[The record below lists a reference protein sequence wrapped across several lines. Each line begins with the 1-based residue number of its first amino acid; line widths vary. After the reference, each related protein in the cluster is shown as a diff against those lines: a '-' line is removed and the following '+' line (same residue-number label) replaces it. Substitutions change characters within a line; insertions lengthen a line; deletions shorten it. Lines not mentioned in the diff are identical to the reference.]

1 MSGQSI
7 ARAVLSASDG
17 TSLPC
22 QFNPSSVQVSKSAN
36 WNSQPARG
44 SGSQPR
50 PQFVGSGPEALTV
63 KLLFDSFD
71 TLGGTQPVGVKDAV
85 ERLLS
90 WTAAPPDAYSSGTP
104 QPPTLNFGWGTGLS
118 FNGFLQKVDATYT
131 MFGPDGTPLRATAD
145 ITLQRF
151 PDDQQGTNPTSGG
164 VAGRRCAQIGDG
176 DSLAS
181 IAQREYG
188 DPNLWRAL
196 AVANGVEDPTR
207 LPVGARLLVP
217 PRTQAAG
224 LLAELAAGLNDGGA
238 SR

>member
-7 ARAVLSASDG
+7 TRAVLSASDG
-17 TSLPC
+17 TSVPC
-22 QFNPSSVQVSKSAN
+22 QFNPSTVQVTKSAN
-36 WNSQPARG
+36 WNSQPSRG

-50 PQFVGSGPEALTV
+50 PQFVGSGPEVLTV

-71 TLGGTQPVGVKDAV
+71 TLGGTRQPVDEAV

-90 WTAAPPDAYSSGTP
+90 WTAAPQDAYSSGTP
-104 QPPTLNFGWGTGLS
+104 QPPTVNFSWGTGLS
-118 FNGFLQKVDATYT
+118 FNGFLQKVNATYN
-131 MFGPDGTPLRATAD
+131 MFGADGLPLRATAD
-145 ITLQRF
+145 VTLQRF
-151 PDDQQGTNPTSGG
+151 PEDQQGTNPTSGG
-164 VAGRRCAQIGDG
+164 IAGRRCAQIGDG

-207 LPVGARLLVP
+207 LPTGTRLLVP
-217 PRTQAAG
+217 PRTQAVG
-224 LLAELAAGLNDGGA
+224 LAAGEA
-238 SR
+238 S

>member
-22 QFNPSSVQVSKSAN
+22 QFNPSTVQVTKSAN

-50 PQFVGSGPEALTV
+50 PQFVGSGPEVLSV

-71 TLGGTQPVGVKDAV
+71 KLGGTQPVVEEAV

-90 WTAAPPDAYSSGTP
+90 WTAVSQDAYSSGTP
-104 QPPTLNFGWGTGLS
+104 QPPALNFGWGTGLS
-118 FNGFLQKVDATYT
+118 FNGFLQKVNATYT
-131 MFGPDGTPLRATAD
+131 MFSPDGTPLRATAD

-164 VAGRRCAQIGDG
+164 IAGRRCAQVGEG

-188 DPNLWRAL
+188 DPGLWRAL
-196 AVANGVEDPTR
+196 AAANGVEDPTR
-207 LPVGARLLVP
+207 LREGIRLLVP
-217 PRTQAAG
+217 PRTQAA
-224 LLAELAAGLNDGGA
+224 EFAAGEA
-238 SR
+238 V